1 MKDGCET
8 GSAIR
13 LSLREHSRR
22 MIQCDSMK
30 DQVLVVGAGAGG
42 MLAAGRAAEMGADV
56 LLLERTNRPGNK
68 LLLTGNRRCNLTNTK
83 DLEDFVAMYG
93 PNGRFLFSAF
103 GSFFRDDLLAFLE
116 RYGVETK
123 TEPDGRVFPASNRA
137 EDVVNALQRYLE
149 DGGVRLRTGARVTSI
164 QIAKGRVA
172 GVEIDKE
179 RVPAAAVVLA
189 TGGASYPETGSS
201 GDGYRL
207 AAEVGH
213 SVVKLRPAL
222 VPLIVREID
231 LAKAMQGI
239 ALKGVRLTAYQC
251 EADRIDQL
259 LRLKADYGRGISGR
273 KPPKP
278 VIESRTGEM
287 MITHFGIGGPITLLM
302 SLSIVDV
309 LERGPVSVSID
320 LFPTLDHSHLQ
331 QRLQGEFDRYGNRS
345 LRHLLDGI
353 LPHKLVD
360 PFLGVTSLP
369 PDRLGHQMTAAER
382 ERLTRL
388 LKSLRFNIR
397 APLPIASATVTAGGV
412 SLDEIDPKT
421 MASRLV
427 KGLYFCGEVMDLDAD
442 TGGYNLQAAFSTGWA
457 AGEEAG
463 RTVLGKA

>member
-1 MKDGCET
+1 MRN
-8 GSAIR
+8 SI
-13 LSLREHSRR
+13 
-22 MIQCDSMK
+22 
-30 DQVLVVGAGAGG
+30 VVVGAGAGG
-42 MLAAGRAAEMGADV
+42 MMAAGRAAETGADV

-68 LLLTGNRRCNLTNTK
+68 LLLTGNRRCNFTNTK
-83 DLEDFVAMYG
+83 DLEDFVTMYG
-93 PNGRFLFSAF
+93 PSGRFLYGVF
-103 GSFFRDDLLAFLE
+103 GRFFRDDLLAFLE
-116 RYGVETK
+116 RYGVGTK
-123 TEPDGRVFPASNRA
+123 TEPDGRVFPSSNRA
-137 EDVVNALQRYLE
+137 EDVVSALQRYLE

-164 QIAKGRVA
+164 QIAKGRVT

-201 GDGYRL
+201 GDGYSL

-213 SVVKLRPAL
+213 NIVKLRPAL

-231 LAKAMQGI
+231 LAKSMQGI
-239 ALKGVRLTAYQC
+239 ALKNVRLTAYQC
-251 EADRIDQL
+251 EADRIDPFL
-259 LRLKADYGRGISGR
+259 TLTADYGRGLSSR

-302 SLSIVDV
+302 SLAVVDA
-309 LERGPVSVSID
+309 LEVGPVSVAID
-320 LFPTLDHSHLQ
+320 LFHTLDHAQLQ
-331 QRLQGEFDRYGNRS
+331 QRLQREFDRHGNRS
-345 LRHLLDGI
+345 LRNLLDGL

-360 PFLGVTSLP
+360 PFLETTRLL
-369 PDRLGHQMTAAER
+369 PDRLGHQMTAEER

-388 LKSLRFNIR
+388 LKSLRFNIK
-397 APLPIASATVTAGGV
+397 APLPISAATVTAGGV

-442 TGGYNLQAAFSTGWA
+442 TGGYNLQAAFSTGWV

-463 RTVLGKA
+463 HAVLRKTK

>member
-1 MKDGCET
+1 MQRQ
-8 GSAIR
+8 I
-13 LSLREHSRR
+13 
-22 MIQCDSMK
+22 I
-30 DQVLVVGAGAGG
+30 VVGAGAGG
-42 MLAAGRAAEMGADV
+42 LMAAGRAAEMGADV

-103 GSFFRDDLLAFLE
+103 GRFFHDDLLAFLE

-137 EDVVNALQRYLE
+137 EDVVNALQRSLE
-149 DGGVRLRTGARVTSI
+149 DGGVRLRTGAKVTSI

-207 AAEVGH
+207 AAKVGH

-222 VPLIVREID
+222 VPLIVREMD
-231 LAKAMQGI
+231 LAKSLQGI
-239 ALKGVRLTAYQC
+239 ALKNIRLTAYQC
-251 EADRIDQL
+251 EADRIDPSL
-259 LRLKADYGRGISGR
+259 TLEADYGRGIGSR

-287 MITHFGIGGPITLLM
+287 IITHFGVGGPITLLM
-302 SLSIVDV
+302 SLAVVDA
-309 LERGPVSVSID
+309 LEHGPVSVSID
-320 LFPTLDHSHLQ
+320 LFPKLDHGQLQ
-331 QRLQGEFDRYGNRS
+331 QRLQREFDRYGNRS
-345 LRHLLDGI
+345 LRHLLDGL

-360 PFLGVTSLP
+360 PFLDMTGLP
-369 PDRLGHQMTAAER
+369 PDKMGHQITAVER
-382 ERLTRL
+382 ELFTRL
-388 LKSLRFNIR
+388 LKSLRFNIK

-412 SLDEIDPKT
+412 SLDEIDPRT

-442 TGGYNLQAAFSTGWA
+442 TGGYNLQAAFSTGWIAGEA
-457 AGEEAG
+457 AGRA
-463 RTVLGKA
+463 K

>member
-1 MKDGCET
+1 M
-8 GSAIR
+8 
-13 LSLREHSRR
+13 
-22 MIQCDSMK
+22 
-30 DQVLVVGAGAGG
+30 
-42 MLAAGRAAEMGADV
+42 
-56 LLLERTNRPGNK
+56 
-68 LLLTGNRRCNLTNTK
+68 
-83 DLEDFVAMYG
+83 
-93 PNGRFLFSAF
+93 
-103 GSFFRDDLLAFLE
+103 
-116 RYGVETK
+116 
-123 TEPDGRVFPASNRA
+123 
-137 EDVVNALQRYLE
+137 
-149 DGGVRLRTGARVTSI
+149 
-164 QIAKGRVA
+164 A

-179 RVPAAAVVLA
+179 LLPAAAVVLA

-213 SVVKLRPAL
+213 SIVKLRPAL

-231 LAKAMQGI
+231 LAKSMQGI
-239 ALKGVRLTAYQC
+239 ALKNVRLTAYQC
-251 EADRIDQL
+251 EADQIDPFL
-259 LRLKADYGRGISGR
+259 TLTADYGRGIGGR

-302 SLSIVDV
+302 SLAIVDA

-320 LFPTLDHSHLQ
+320 LFPALDHGQLQ

-345 LRHLLDGI
+345 LRHLLDGL

-360 PFLGVTSLP
+360 PFLEMTGLP
-369 PDRLGHQMTAAER
+369 PDRLGHQITAVER

-388 LKSLRFNIR
+388 LKSLRFNIK

-442 TGGYNLQAAFSTGWA
+442 TGGYNLQAAFSTGWVAGEA
-457 AGEEAG
+457 AGREVARQDRVDPLYG
-463 RTVLGKA
+463 SD